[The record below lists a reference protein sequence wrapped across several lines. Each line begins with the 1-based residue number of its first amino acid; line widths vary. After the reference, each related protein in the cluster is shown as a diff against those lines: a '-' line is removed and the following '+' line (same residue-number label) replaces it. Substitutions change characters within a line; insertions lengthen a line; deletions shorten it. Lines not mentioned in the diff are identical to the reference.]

1 MGLGNRFLEG
11 TKETCEHQDPGKGAV
26 TPEKTD
32 PDFPGSVQ
40 ESPVETWVS
49 GGLLQDW
56 GH

>member
-11 TKETCEHQDPGKGAV
+11 TKETYEHQDPGKGAV
-26 TPEKTD
+26 SPKKTD
-32 PDFPGSVQ
+32 PDLPGSVQ
-40 ESPVETWVS
+40 ESPAETWVS